1 MLCLSKGVP
10 EFIRHKVAVHTQV
23 AQMRLWAQVGINPCG
38 PQDNL
43 DIPESST
50 KKRRCCQPK
59 RVEKKKQGPA
69 WEDLKFRVHT
79 VHSFSA
85 KRLDALVDLVE
96 KLGRVLSSPRH
107 DGCRAA
113 RMSIHEF

>member
-43 DIPESST
+43 DISESST
-50 KKRRCCQPK
+50 KKGRCCQPK
-59 RVEKKKQGPA
+59 RVEKKERGTCMGRFEVP
-69 WEDLKFRVHT
+69 
-79 VHSFSA
+79 SA
-85 KRLDALVDLVE
+85 YSTQLQRQA
-96 KLGRVLSSPRH
+96 S
-107 DGCRAA
+107 
-113 RMSIHEF
+113 